1 MAAGAGCIG
10 YLQGGLVRSR
20 MALCSTASAS
30 VRCFEGLTGLSGSGP
45 SYLMPSQRGF
55 WPLVFVALNSA
66 FTTSDLSPFSACK
79 GSTDSDTWRGPGHMS
94 MLHGSQHQTALWLP
108 EASRM

>member
-1 MAAGAGCIG
+1 MAAGAECLSH
-10 YLQGGLVRSR
+10 LQGGLVRSR

-30 VRCFEGLTGLSGSGP
+30 VRSFEGLTGLSGSGP

-55 WPLVFVALNSA
+55 WPLVLVALNSA

-79 GSTDSDTWRGPGHMS
+79 GSATSD
-94 MLHGSQHQTALWLP
+94 
-108 EASRM
+108 